1 MNRANRSGFHP
12 VPFVNQF
19 SDIHQMFNSKLLRLF
34 GCCNEQMGLTGAF
47 TRFVATA
54 LCALAFMPATVDA
67 SDQIPGAKQA
77 KPILIRGAT
86 IHTVS
91 GPTIEGGSILLK
103 DGKIAEI
110 SANIPVS
117 DGYQVI
123 EATGKHVYPGLID
136 SFSSLGLIEVD
147 SVRATIDNAE
157 TGNINSNVKA
167 AVAFNPDSEAIPVGR
182 ANGILTSVVTPAGGL
197 IAGRASVMMSDGWTW
212 EDMTLKADVA
222 MAVNW
227 PRFGSG
233 GGGPGGGGRGRFR
246 GQEGGEGEEG
256 DNDRLSAL
264 HELFRE
270 TKAYAAAKKADPSG
284 TTVDLRLDAMIPVVE
299 GKLPMLVNANLLK
312 QIQTAVAFGQQYG
325 IKMIIVGGAD
335 AIHCSQLLVD
345 TQTPVIIPSTYRLP
359 TRRDA
364 GYDASYALPAQLKA
378 AGIKVAIASDGRF
391 GASMIRNL
399 PYHAATAVGF
409 GLSED
414 DAVRCI
420 TLTPAEI
427 FGVADRVGSLE
438 VGKDAT
444 LIVTDGN
451 VLEIASNVQSAFI
464 QGRAVD
470 LSSKHT
476 RLNDKYKTKYERMK

>member
-1 MNRANRSGFHP
+1 MS
-12 VPFVNQF
+12 VN
-19 SDIHQMFNSKLLRLF
+19 
-34 GCCNEQMGLTGAF
+34 CT
-47 TRFVATA
+47 
-54 LCALAFMPATVDA
+54 A

-91 GPTIEGGSILLK
+91 GAAIEGGSILIK

-110 SANIPVS
+110 AKSITVPEGS
-117 DGYQVI
+117 QVV
-123 EATGKHVYPGLID
+123 EASGKHVYPGLID
-136 SFSSLGLIEVD
+136 SFSSLGLIEID

-157 TGNINSNVKA
+157 TGNINSNVKS
-167 AVAFNPDSEAIPVGR
+167 AVAFNPDSEAIPVAR
-182 ANGILTSVVTPAGGL
+182 ANGILTSVVAPSGGL
-197 IAGRASVMMSDGWTW
+197 VAGRASAMMLDGWTW

-222 MAVNW
+222 MAINW
-227 PRFGSG
+227 PRFGV
-233 GGGPGGGGRGRFR
+233 GGPGGGRGRR
-246 GQEGGEGEEG
+246 GAEASESEDS
-256 DNDRLSAL
+256 DNDRLAGL
-264 HELFRE
+264 HELFSE
-270 TKAYAAAKKADPSG
+270 TKAYAAARKANPHE
-284 TTVDLRLDAMIPVVE
+284 TQIDLRLEAMIPVIE
-299 GKLPMLVNANLLK
+299 GKLSLLVNANLLK

-325 IKMIIVGGAD
+325 IKVIIVGGAD
-335 AIHCSQLLVD
+335 AVHCSQLLVD

-364 GYDASYALPAQLKA
+364 GYDAAYTLPSQLKA
-378 AGIKVAIASDGRF
+378 AGIKFAIASDGRF
-391 GASMIRNL
+391 GASMVRNL

-409 GLSED
+409 GLSEEE
-414 DAVRCI
+414 AVRSI

-427 FGVADRVGSLE
+427 FGVADRIGSLE

-444 LIVTDGN
+444 LFITDGN
-451 VLEIASNVQSAFI
+451 VLEISTQVQQAWI